1 MAREGFSVCKVVEAH
16 SYVRGTVPEP
26 SYVDRS
32 QVAVSRSTLSLE
44 FGTAVV
50 LVHNMTKRFPVQ
62 RRWGEIV
69 RRPFHARW
77 VTALDGVNLEV
88 RPGEVFGLLG
98 PNGAGK
104 TTLLKIFCTLLL
116 PTSGRAV
123 ISGYDV
129 VQAPSKVR
137 QRVGYCLDTERSF
150 YYRLTGYQN
159 LAFFATLNNLGSG
172 ERARRILEVIEVVGL
187 DGAVDASF
195 MTYSKG
201 MQQKLGLARALLTD
215 PIVLLLDEPTK
226 SLDPGA
232 ATAFRRF
239 LRGTLAEKLG
249 KTILLVSHSLE
260 ECRECCDRMA
270 IMDRG
275 RIVFQGD
282 WPEVQRFMQAQGFPG
297 QAPDGAT

>member
-1 MAREGFSVCKVVEAH
+1 LEL
-16 SYVRGTVPEP
+16 GTP
-26 SYVDRS
+26 
-32 QVAVSRSTLSLE
+32 
-44 FGTAVV
+44 VV
-50 LVHNMTKRFPVQ
+50 LVHNLTKRFRAE

-69 RRPFHARW
+69 RRPLHARW
-77 VTALDGVNLEV
+77 MTALDGVDLEV
-88 RPGEVFGLLG
+88 RRGEVFGLLG

-123 ISGYDV
+123 IGGYDV
-129 VQAPSKVR
+129 VAAPSKVR
-137 QRVGYCLDTERSF
+137 QVVGYCLDTERSF

-159 LAFFATLNNLGSG
+159 LAFFATLNNLSSG
-172 ERARRILEVIEVVGL
+172 ERTRRILEVIEVVGL
-187 DGAVDASF
+187 DGASDGRF
-195 MTYSKG
+195 MSYSKG

-215 PIVLLLDEPTK
+215 PVVLLLDEPTK

-249 KTILLVSHSLE
+249 KTILLVSHTLE

-275 RIVFQGD
+275 RIVFQGG
-282 WPEVQRFMQAQGFPG
+282 WSEVQGFMQAQGGFGKVPEG
-297 QAPDGAT
+297 VA

>member
-1 MAREGFSVCKVVEAH
+1 LEL
-16 SYVRGTVPEP
+16 GTP
-26 SYVDRS
+26 
-32 QVAVSRSTLSLE
+32 
-44 FGTAVV
+44 VV
-50 LVHNMTKRFPVQ
+50 LVHNLTKRFRAE
-62 RRWGEIV
+62 RRWGDIV
-69 RRPFHARW
+69 RRPLHAKW
-77 VTALDGVNLEV
+77 VTALDGVDLEV
-88 RPGEVFGLLG
+88 RRGEVFGLLG

-129 VQAPSKVR
+129 VEAPSKVR
-137 QRVGYCLDTERSF
+137 QMVGYCLDTERSF

-159 LAFFATLNNLGSG
+159 LVFFATLNNLSSG
-172 ERARRILEVIEVVGL
+172 ERARRILEVIGVVGL
-187 DGAVDASF
+187 DGAADVRF
-195 MTYSKG
+195 MSYSKG

-215 PIVLLLDEPTK
+215 PVVLLLDEPTK

-249 KTILLVSHSLE
+249 KTILLVSHTLE

-275 RIVFQGD
+275 QIVFQGS

-297 QAPDGAT
+297 QAPKGVV